1 MTKRKKR
8 SPNENE
14 LMIMLIMSKLGMS
27 LYAIAKEMG
36 FDPHTVKKYTKEDL
50 SHYTPFMLQI
60 VEGVVDSYLYGK
72 NVCVSEDDTRL
83 LHYLGKALLGKKAY
97 KELISKH

>member
-27 LYAIAKEMG
+27 LYAIAKEMR
-36 FDPHTVKKYTKEDL
+36 FDPHTVKKYVKDDL
-50 SHYTPFMLQI
+50 FHYTPYMLQI
-60 VEGVVDSYLYGK
+60 VEGVVDSYPNGK
-72 NVCVSEDDTRL
+72 DVCVSEDDTRFL
-83 LHYLGKALLGKKAY
+83 NYFGKALLGKKAY